1 MNANPE
7 QELQYNIE
15 QCETWNALYPTV
27 NFKPYT
33 GPFKHLDL
41 TQDWFC
47 PRCQD
52 LSKPLVLSTNKLTL
66 FCPSNA
72 YKCEYSYSNFEE
84 RKKRKSFLSEG
95 YSLPMSLNDA
105 TQFTIDKLLKE
116 KESNLQKQ
124 KDLDTRNEEIH
135 NHIIKL
141 TKTLV

>member
-1 MNANPE
+1 MKVNPE
-7 QELQYNIE
+7 QELAYNVE
-15 QCETWNALYPTV
+15 QCEVWNALYPTV

-41 TQDWFC
+41 TETWFC
-47 PRCQD
+47 PRCRD
-52 LSKPLVLSTNKLTL
+52 ISKPLVLGSSKLTL

-95 YSLPMSLNDA
+95 YSLPMSLNDVTKHTI
-105 TQFTIDKLLKE
+105 TQLQKE
-116 KESNLQKQ
+116 KESNLKKKQ
-124 KDLDTRNEEIH
+124 DLETRNDEIH